1 MSKSFLTCSAH
12 FSTRLNSCTCF
23 QRDSDK
29 PSTECNSVDET
40 VANPEIDNPDEAKKL
55 VETMLE
61 TNGVQMSTG
70 SY

>member
-1 MSKSFLTCSAH
+1 MI
-12 FSTRLNSCTCF
+12 F
-23 QRDSDK
+23 QVDSDK